1 MAGKSSGGP
10 ESAGKTG
17 KATGTSA
24 KKTVPAKKPASSV
37 TKAVADKPAAR
48 PPKPPATATK
58 KTAAP
63 KTPLLAGGTAPE
75 AGAVAPDFALPGAGG
90 ETVSLRALR
99 GKKVALYFYPKDD
112 TSGCTIEAKEFNE
125 LNAALAKAGAVVIGM
140 SPDPVKSHDKFRA
153 KYGLTFPLA
162 SDETKETLL
171 AYGVWIEK
179 SMYGRKYMGV
189 ERATFLID
197 EKGRIARVWR
207 KVSAPGHAAEV
218 LAAVREIPKA

>member
-10 ESAGKTG
+10 ESASKTG
-17 KATGTSA
+17 KAAAVA
-24 KKTVPAKKPASSV
+24 KKTAPAKKLASSA
-37 TKAVADKPAAR
+37 TKAVADKTAAKA
-48 PPKPPATATK
+48 PKPPASATK

-63 KTPLLAGGTAPE
+63 KTPLPVGGPTPE

-90 ETVSLRALR
+90 EIVSLKALS

-125 LNAALAKAGAVVIGM
+125 LNATFAKAGAVVIGM
-140 SPDPVKSHDKFRA
+140 SPDSVKSHDKFRA

-162 SDETKETLL
+162 SDETKETLS

-218 LAAVREIPKA
+218 LAAIREIPKA

>member
-1 MAGKSSGGP
+1 MAGNSTEKATRTGK
-10 ESAGKTG
+10 AGKT
-17 KATGTSA
+17 AASA
-24 KKTVPAKKPASSV
+24 KKTAPAKKTVGDASKAAPA
-37 TKAVADKPAAR
+37 KAAAKAPKKATPKPAA
-48 PPKPPATATK
+48 PAALVG
-58 KTAAP
+58 A
-63 KTPLLAGGTAPE
+63 APE
-75 AGAVAPDFALPGAGG
+75 AGAVAPAFSLPGAGG
-90 ETVSLRALR
+90 ETISLDAFR

-112 TSGCTIEAKEFNE
+112 TSGCTVEAKEFNE
-125 LNAALAKAGAVVIGM
+125 LNAAFAKAGAIVIGM
-140 SPDPVKSHDKFRA
+140 SPDSVKSHDKFRA

-162 SDETKETLL
+162 SDETKETLS